1 MRLKGRVALGIGD
14 LLMTLPS
21 ILRLLKCMLG
31 ELWSSQCVR
40 FLQFRVMFS
49 HSPEEFGI
57 DIRGQ
62 FVDCDCVPTKL
73 QNMSANI
80 HWDECFGLSEYDCP
94 NCVRAEHGMMSFCPA
109 EDAGVIIVRA
119 VAFLW

>member
-40 FLQFRVMFS
+40 FLQVRVMFG
-49 HSPEEFGI
+49 HSLEEFGI

-62 FVDCDCVPTKL
+62 FVDCDCVSAKL
-73 QNMSANI
+73 RSMSADVR
-80 HWDECFGLSEYDCP
+80 WDECFGLSEYDCP
-94 NCVRAEHGMMSFCPA
+94 DCVRAEHGVVSFCPA

>member
-1 MRLKGRVALGIGD
+1 MRLEGRVALGIGD

-49 HSPEEFGI
+49 HSLEEFGI

-62 FVDCDCVPTKL
+62 FVDCDCVSAKL
-73 QNMSANI
+73 RNMSADI
-80 HWDECFGLSEYDCP
+80 RWDECFGLSEYDCP
-94 NCVRAEHGMMSFCPA
+94 GCVRAERGMVSYIPA
-109 EDAGVIIVRA
+109 ENAGVVIVRA

>member
-1 MRLKGRVALGIGD
+1 M
-14 LLMTLPS
+14 MNLPS
-21 ILRLLKCMLG
+21 SLCLLKCVLG

-40 FLQFRVMFS
+40 FLQVRVMFG
-49 HSPEEFGI
+49 HSLEEFGI

-62 FVDCDCVPTKL
+62 FVGCDCGSAKL

-80 HWDECFGLSEYDCP
+80 LWDECFGLSEYDCP
-94 NCVRAEHGMMSFCPA
+94 GCVRADRGMVSFRPA
-109 EDAGVIIVRA
+109 ENAGVFTVRA